1 MYYIYLTTNKINGKQ
16 YIGQH
21 KGEPDDS
28 YLGSG
33 LGIMRAIKKYGKENF
48 SKTVLCY
55 CDTREEADQQER
67 YYIELYDA
75 VNSSK
80 FYNAMEGGTGGDGWR
95 AAKRWDE
102 THPEEA
108 QKRFEESGKK
118 LRKWVEEH
126 PEEAA
131 LNTQKMLDAAHE
143 WARNNPD
150 KVQEH
155 MKEVQKALERWRQEY
170 PEEYQ
175 EQINKWRESGTIANS
190 KKILCVTTGIAYDSI
205 SEAAR
210 QTGTYQ
216 SNISKCLLGERK
228 SAGKDK
234 STGKKLV
241 WKYCDEEE

>member
-1 MYYIYLTTNKINGKQ
+1 MFYIYLTTNKINGKQ

-21 KGEPDDS
+21 KGEPNDN

-33 LGIMRAIKKYGKENF
+33 LGITRAIKKYGKENF
-48 SKTVLCY
+48 SKTILCY
-55 CDTREEADQQER
+55 CDTREEADKQER

-95 AAKRWDE
+95 ATKRWNKA
-102 THPEEA
+102 HPEEA
-108 QKRFEESGKK
+108 RRRFEESGKK

-143 WARNNPD
+143 WIKNNPE
-150 KVQEH
+150 KVSEH
-155 MKEVQKALERWRQEY
+155 MKKVNIARRQW
-170 PEEYQ
+170 Q
-175 EQINKWRESGTIANS
+175 EKHPKEHQQQIDKWRESGSIANS
-190 KKILCVTTGIAYDSI
+190 KKVLCITTDTIYLSI

-210 QTGTYQ
+210 QTNTYQ
-216 SNISKCLLGERK
+216 SNISKCLKGERT
-228 SAGKDK
+228 SAGKHPI
-234 STGKKLV
+234 TGEKLI
-241 WKYCDEEE
+241 WKYYEE